1 MSYRRN
7 SETVGAFLLRA
18 IPPIDWNSLTESQAE
33 TYLAEIRSTCHDY
46 YRPKPKQRLSITI
59 DEWASMDVSLW
70 ERAIIEHLLRPMEPG
85 IMKIIDES
93 VYIKEYVG
101 PSKFEIRGQGKN
113 PFAVPHISRTSRK

>member
-33 TYLAEIRSTCHDY
+33 TYLAEIRDTCRDY
-46 YRPKPKQRLSITI
+46 YRPKPERRSSMTI
-59 DEWASMDVSLW
+59 DEWVSMDFSVL
-70 ERAIIEHLLRPMEPG
+70 ERMVFEHLIRPMEPG

-113 PFAVPHISRTSRK
+113 PFVVPHISRTSRK

>member
-33 TYLAEIRSTCHDY
+33 TYLAEIRDTCRDY
-46 YRPKPKQRLSITI
+46 YRPKPKQRSSMTI
-59 DEWASMDVSLW
+59 DEWVSMDFSVL
-70 ERAIIEHLLRPMEPG
+70 ERMMFEHLIRPMEPG